1 MVESTGN
8 SPIIESPER
17 VREHAE
23 ESIRSHQAV
32 GDNGVVNARTGGQ
45 QATAV
50 HIRDGLLAAAAVSKE
65 PKSWY
70 FGVKPMDYETR
81 RQKMLEIWRKH
92 QQEN

>member
-50 HIRDGLLAAAAVSKE
+50 HAAAVSKE